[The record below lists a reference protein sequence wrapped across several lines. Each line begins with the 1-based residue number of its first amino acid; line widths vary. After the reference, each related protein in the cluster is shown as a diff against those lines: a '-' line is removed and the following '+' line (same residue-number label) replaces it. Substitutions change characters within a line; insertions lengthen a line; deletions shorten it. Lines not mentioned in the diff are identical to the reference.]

1 VEGRTHRPEH
11 DEARCAACSICVA
24 LCPAVGFPEYRLD
37 PQTVRGAAFGA
48 SALIATRD
56 EVRPCRAACPL
67 HQDVPLYVG
76 ALARGDAAA
85 SLDLIRATNPLP
97 AVCGTVCNRSCE
109 RACVRA
115 RVDEAVP
122 IRALKRAAVEELR
135 RLEKLAPS
143 AGAGR
148 PPASRSVAI
157 VGSGPAGLAAAHD
170 LALAGVRVVVLDE
183 QPRVGGMPACAVPSF
198 ILPPDLLAADIDVLR
213 ALGVEFR
220 TGVRVGRDV
229 NLSSL
234 REEYDA
240 VLLAVGA
247 WRGLPLGLAGEKRVE
262 GVIDHVDF
270 ARQTALEGPER
281 RRGPAIV
288 VGGNAAAFA
297 CARIAVRLGCKPVTV
312 AYQRPLDRIPA
323 DAEAVA
329 DAVEEGVRLVALV
342 RVVELGAEAGRL
354 TAVRLERL
362 REEEPDAWGHRPLI
376 PTGEPPVDMPVS
388 MLVVALDR
396 APDLRLL
403 GGMPGLARTP
413 FGFLAVDPATGM
425 TVVPGL
431 FAAGDVVTG
440 PKGVVE
446 AVAAG
451 RKVAAAVAR
460 WVADHPRELRPPTP
474 TSRPVGE
481 PRRGSRPKGRGA
493 ASAPAGDAKRSRSS
507 RSTSPSTRKKKGGRG

>member
-1 VEGRTHRPEH
+1 MEGRTHRPEH
-11 DEARCAACSICVA
+11 DEARCAACSICVS

-37 PQTVRGAAFGA
+37 PQTVRGAAFSA
-48 SALIATRD
+48 SALVATRD
-56 EVRPCRAACPL
+56 EIRPCRAACPL

-85 SLDLIRATNPLP
+85 SLAAIRATNPLP

-115 RVDEAVP
+115 RVDEAVS

-135 RLEKLAPS
+135 RLGKLVPA
-143 AGAGR
+143 AAAGR
-148 PPASRSVAI
+148 PPAARSVAI

-170 LALAGVRVVVLDE
+170 LVLAGLRVVVLDE
-183 QPRVGGMPACAVPSF
+183 QPRIGGMPACAVPSF

-229 NLSSL
+229 NLSAL

-247 WRGLPLGLAGEKRVE
+247 WRGRPLGVAGEKRVE
-262 GVIDHVDF
+262 GVLDHVDF
-270 ARQTALEGPER
+270 ARQTAVEGPER
-281 RRGPAIV
+281 RRGPAV
-288 VGGNAAAFA
+288 VAGGNAAAFA

-312 AYQRPLDRIPA
+312 AYHRPLDRIPA

-329 DAVEEGVRLVALV
+329 DAVEEGVRLAGLV

-362 REEEPDAWGHRPLI
+362 REEEADAWGYRPLV

-388 MLVVALDR
+388 TLIVALDR

-413 FGFLAVDPATGM
+413 LGFLAVDPATGM
-425 TVVPGL
+425 TTVPGL

-451 RKVAAAVAR
+451 RKVAAAVGKWIAE
-460 WVADHPRELRPPTP
+460 HPAPIPRPRPAPRPPQVSSKGPRPAPPPKKRKGPPTP
-474 TSRPVGE
+474 TKKGKRPTTT
-481 PRRGSRPKGRGA
+481 KQ
-493 ASAPAGDAKRSRSS
+493 K
-507 RSTSPSTRKKKGGRG
+507 RKKG